1 MLKHYCP
8 ECGNPTNYALNK
20 PKFCSSCGL
29 NFDTKNNLNSK
40 SSVIVNK
47 TKKINPFNIEDD
59 FDDDNGSEHYEN
71 NIKQLDFDI
80 STNKLVKN
88 TIKDLMGTAE
98 KGQQPRISRKKMS
111 KLEKKKILQDFS
123 NEARSIKPK
132 NKN

>member
-29 NFDTKNNLNSK
+29 NFDTKDNLNSK

-47 TKKINPFNIEDD
+47 TKKILLSNKEDD
-59 FDDDNGSEHYEN
+59 FDDDNGLEHYEN

-98 KGQQPRISRKKMS
+98 KGEQPRIPTKKMS

>member
-1 MLKHYCP
+1 MLKQYCS
-8 ECGNPTNYALNK
+8 ECGNPTNYSLNK

-29 NFDTKNNLNSK
+29 NFDTKDNLNSK
-40 SSVIVNK
+40 SSAIVNK
-47 TKKINPFNIEDD
+47 TKKISPSNKE
-59 FDDDNGSEHYEN
+59 DDDNGLEHYEN

-98 KGQQPRISRKKMS
+98 KGEQPRTPRKKMS

>member
-8 ECGNPTNYALNK
+8 ECGNPTNYSLNK

-29 NFDTKNNLNSK
+29 NFDTKDNLNSK
-40 SSVIVNK
+40 SSVVLNK
-47 TKKINPFNIEDD
+47 IKKNSPSNKEDD
-59 FDDDNGSEHYEN
+59 FDDDNGLEHYEN

-98 KGQQPRISRKKMS
+98 KGEQPRTPRKKMS